1 MMSDHKDPD
10 NTEIEKL
17 ALEANAS
24 NCSNRVNPSKKNELL
39 DVYIGAV
46 EKGPKAAKRFN
57 DLIAKT
63 LKLQQ

>member
-1 MMSDHKDPD
+1 MNDKEGSEKRDFENSDHD
-10 NTEIEKL
+10 
-17 ALEANAS
+17 
-24 NCSNRVNPSKKNELL
+24 VNSADDSRKTHSSRKNELL

-46 EKGPKAAKRFN
+46 ETGPNAAKRFN